1 MTQNPNEF
9 AEQVRQ
15 RLEMMRVL
23 SASAAQRRTYIT
35 LTAEEAAD
43 YPFSDDGYPV
53 KAYVGFS
60 PDEWDD

>member
-1 MTQNPNEF
+1 MMNTSKF
-9 AEQVRQ
+9 AELVRQ
-15 RLEMMRVL
+15 RLELMRVL
-23 SASAAQRRTYIT
+23 SASAAQRRTYVT
-35 LTAEEAAD
+35 LTAEEAAG